1 MKWEKSIKALLKIL
15 ENPLVENGYEELK
28 NFYKDNKMN
37 YEKESL
43 EYLINI
49 KFKNANNPDI
59 SKK

>member
-49 KFKNANNPDI
+49 KFKNANNSDI